1 MLLGGGGRV
10 VLSTKQAHALTQL
23 DTVVLADFSNKTLD
37 PIFDDTLRQGLAAQL
52 QQSPFLSIVS
62 EQRIQQT
69 LRLMG
74 RPTDTKLTTEVAA
87 DICQRTGSKAYLS
100 GSISSIGNQYVINVS
115 AVNCQSGD
123 TSRRNK

>member
-1 MLLGGGGRV
+1 M
-10 VLSTKQAHALTQL
+10 
-23 DTVVLADFSNKTLD
+23 DTVVLADFNNKTLD

-74 RPTDTKLTTEVAA
+74 RPTDSKLSTEVAA
-87 DICQRTGSKAYLS
+87 DICQERAARRT
-100 GSISSIGNQYVINVS
+100 
-115 AVNCQSGD
+115 
-123 TSRRNK
+123 